1 MTKNAEAKQKPIQRL
16 FEYAGNFKYLTIA
29 SWVLAV
35 ISAFAAL
42 VPFYFIWCLIKEVLR
57 VASDYWSSSEFGILW
72 MERCRNS
79 GACHADLHRSIDLL
93 ASVCI
98 PRARQYAARSLCVI
112 FYPFRLVLWKKRGVV
127 KFGKL

>member
-1 MTKNAEAKQKPIQRL
+1 MAKNAEAKQKPIQQL

-57 VASDYWSSSEFGILW
+57 VAPDYGAAQNLSFYGWSAVGTAVLA
-72 MERCRNS
+72 M
-79 GACHADLHRSIDLL
+79 LIDLL

-98 PRARQYAARSLCVI
+98 PRAGQYALAAYASYFITSAWLYGR
-112 FYPFRLVLWKKRGVV
+112 RG
-127 KFGKL
+127 KW